1 MRRATTLSTPA
12 PTDDAGESRHERR
25 TREQLDDLARLGP
38 IYGVMNQ
45 LAPLTRLYAICCLL
59 FGSSEAFK
67 SVLPLII
74 TTAAINVARP
84 LFFRLGGMLADT
96 TTAAAA
102 SADGAE
108 AEASL
113 RGRQLQLVFSQ
124 AIKAVLLMASSTVA
138 LSYTNLDACGLAY
151 DGGGDVSPLVE
162 FGAIGVGGA
171 AMMGLVWGTLQS
183 YSPRE
188 NLAMADAAAGLS
200 SATEDELLLGMKP
213 LWRAT
218 SLVARCICVGLE
230 TAADVIL
237 IFAFLPAVVEGVE
250 TPTGGARQSLLAAAA
265 ASLTYGS
272 QHLRFRNEWLVC
284 MAFGAVLQGVT
295 TALVGRRLLGLL
307 VAVELFAIGRHL
319 RRVGLDD
326 RKFSAQ

>member
-1 MRRATTLSTPA
+1 MLALTTLALAPAALFCGKVKPCGGGGGGGGGSNHNRGLANAARNGNVREIVRIVRETPRELLDLDCA
-12 PTDDAGESRHERR
+12 LNHAASR
-25 TREQLDDLARLGP
+25 
-38 IYGVMNQ
+38 NQ
-45 LAPLTRLYAICCLL
+45 LHA
-59 FGSSEAFK
+59 
-67 SVLPLII
+67 
-74 TTAAINVARP
+74 
-84 LFFRLGGMLADT
+84 M
-96 TTAAAA
+96 
-102 SADGAE
+102 
-108 AEASL
+108 
-113 RGRQLQLVFSQ
+113 
-124 AIKAVLLMASSTVA
+124 ST
-138 LSYTNLDACGLAY
+138 
-151 DGGGDVSPLVE
+151 LVE

-171 AMMGLVWGTLQS
+171 AMMGLVWGMLQS

-188 NLAMADAAAGLS
+188 NLAMTDAAAGLS

-213 LWRAT
+213 LWRVT
-218 SLVARCICVGLE
+218 SLAARCICVGLE

-307 VAVELFAIGRHL
+307 VAVELFAIGRDL
-319 RRVGLDD
+319 RGVGLVD